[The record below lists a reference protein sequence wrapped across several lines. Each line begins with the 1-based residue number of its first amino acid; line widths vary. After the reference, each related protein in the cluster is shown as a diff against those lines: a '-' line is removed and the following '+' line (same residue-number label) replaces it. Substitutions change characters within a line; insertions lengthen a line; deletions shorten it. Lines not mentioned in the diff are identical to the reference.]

1 MRKLV
6 LALGA
11 VLILASFTNSTNNTI
26 ILKDIDGT
34 LLQSYPVIEQ
44 VNGDYTVTFTVDA
57 NTVVTTSTVNNT
69 TQIYLVENGNSN
81 VVVTHSI
88 SVKTAG
94 IDFNNYFK
102 TDYEVASID
111 NEFKKESY
119 RGLKKPR
126 TIL

>member
-1 MRKLV
+1 MRKLI

-44 VNGDYTVTFTVDA
+44 VNGEYTITFAVDA

-81 VVVTHSI
+81 VVVSHSI
-88 SVKTAG
+88 TVKTAG
-94 IDFNNYFK
+94 IDFNNYFE
-102 TDYEVASID
+102 TDYDVASLD
-111 NEFKKESY
+111 SEFKKDTY

-126 TIL
+126 TML

>member
-1 MRKLV
+1 MRKLI

-44 VNGDYTVTFTVDA
+44 VNGEYTVTFAVDA

-81 VVVTHSI
+81 VVVSHSI
-88 SVKTAG
+88 TVNTAG
-94 IDFNNYFK
+94 IDFNNYFE
-102 TDYEVASID
+102 TDYDVASID
-111 NEFKKESY
+111 NEFKQDTY

-126 TIL
+126 TMM

>member
-1 MRKLV
+1 MRKLI

-11 VLILASFTNSTNNTI
+11 VLILASFTNSTNKTI

-44 VNGDYTVTFTVDA
+44 VNGEYTVTFAVDA

-81 VVVTHSI
+81 VVVSHSI
-88 SVKTAG
+88 TVNTAG
-94 IDFNNYFK
+94 IDFNNYFE
-102 TDYEVASID
+102 TDYDVASID
-111 NEFKKESY
+111 NEFKQDTY

-126 TIL
+126 TML

>member
-1 MRKLV
+1 MRKLI

-88 SVKTAG
+88 TVKTAG
-94 IDFNNYFK
+94 IDFNNYFE

>member
-1 MRKLV
+1 
-6 LALGA
+6 LGA

-44 VNGDYTVTFTVDA
+44 VNGEHTVTFAVDA
-57 NTVVTTSTVNNT
+57 NTVVTTSIVNNT

-88 SVKTAG
+88 SVKTSG
-94 IDFNNYFK
+94 IDFNNYFE

>member
-1 MRKLV
+1 MRKLI

-44 VNGDYTVTFTVDA
+44 VNGDYTVTFSVDA
-57 NTVVTTSTVNNT
+57 NTVVTTSIVNNT

-81 VVVTHSI
+81 VVVSHSI
-88 SVKTAG
+88 TVNTAG
-94 IDFNNYFK
+94 IDFNNYFE
-102 TDYEVASID
+102 TDYDVASID
-111 NEFKKESY
+111 NEFKQDTY

-126 TIL
+126 TML

>member
-1 MRKLV
+1 MRKLI

-11 VLILASFTNSTNNTI
+11 VLILASFTNSTNNTR

-44 VNGDYTVTFTVDA
+44 VNGEYTITFSVDA
-57 NTVVTTSTVNNT
+57 NTVVTTNTVNNT

-81 VVVTHSI
+81 VVVMHSI

-94 IDFNNYFK
+94 IDFNNYFE
-102 TDYEVASID
+102 TDFDVASLD
-111 NEFKKESY
+111 GEFKKDSY